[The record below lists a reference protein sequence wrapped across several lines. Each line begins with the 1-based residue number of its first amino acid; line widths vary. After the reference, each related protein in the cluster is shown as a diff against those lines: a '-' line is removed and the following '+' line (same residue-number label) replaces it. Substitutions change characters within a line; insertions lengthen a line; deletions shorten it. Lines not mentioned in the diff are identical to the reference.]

1 MQACKNYWVYKTI
14 IHLSFKIIKKGF
26 YFESPAVQFILQYFK
41 RKKKKN
47 DKWIASGDWLSVA
60 SAQHRKKRWL
70 SYFKNYIT
78 FGFCLNWRVIF
89 NLLHLCTWS
98 LFSYSYKD
106 PPNSLIWSEC
116 RNSSLSHR
124 CYLWIFC
131 SLIYLRKHPESL
143 LKAIWCTSTIG
154 SNSPSFIV
162 CWILTKLLLS
172 SHKYARMARGLV
184 PPPQHSCL

>member
-1 MQACKNYWVYKTI
+1 MTNKLTQETGSVLLLDSTERKDDCHTLRTTSPLVSVLTE
-14 IHLSFKIIKKGF
+14 
-26 YFESPAVQFILQYFK
+26 ESSSTYYTYAH
-41 RKKKKN
+41 
-47 DKWIASGDWLSVA
+47 S
-60 SAQHRKKRWL
+60 H
-70 SYFKNYIT
+70 
-78 FGFCLNWRVIF
+78 
-89 NLLHLCTWS
+89 

-106 PPNSLIWSEC
+106 PPNSVIWSEC
-116 RNSSLSHR
+116 RNSSLSHH

-143 LKAIWCTSTIG
+143 FKAIWCTSPIG

-162 CWILTKLLLS
+162 CWIWTKLVLS